1 MDMQALSI
9 ILLIVNLVI
18 GVVFCFFGN
27 RWLKVILGV
36 YGFAVG
42 FAVAN
47 AVLPIAASSLSETV
61 TVLIS
66 VGAGALGALLFI
78 LLMYVGIFFI
88 GFSGGLLLCL
98 LLAQV
103 LKLNILDWYV
113 YIPTLIIGSV
123 LGSLTLNNR
132 RIFISVFTAYIGAS
146 ALAQVVDQIVSG
158 VNLQSFVL
166 YDAQAAYTAYTST
179 VYLIAL
185 AGFFLAGLIVQLMVT
200 GNKKS

>member
-88 GFSGGLLLCL
+88 GFGGGLLLCL